1 MGQQQDFLAQLMDL
15 LLVQINTSAVVIL
28 SSREGVCGLFK
39 AGRRRLLKQ
48 SLPTHI
54 HSFTLPHTVF

>member
-28 SSREGVCGLFK
+28 SSREGVCGL
-39 AGRRRLLKQ
+39 LKLVAAA
-48 SLPTHI
+48 S
-54 HSFTLPHTVF
+54 

>member
-15 LLVQINTSAVVIL
+15 LFAQINTSTVIIL

-39 AGRRRLLKQ
+39 AGRRRFLKQ
-48 SLPTHI
+48 SLPYCLKGLFAQRT
-54 HSFTLPHTVF
+54 